1 VIEPATSGGF
11 RITILLDNGGTVVGN
26 HRMKGIILNGQVA
39 LGADQ
44 TWI

>member
-1 VIEPATSGGF
+1 VIEPATPGGI
-11 RITILLDNGGTVVGN
+11 RTTILLDNGGNVVRK

-44 TWI
+44 AWI